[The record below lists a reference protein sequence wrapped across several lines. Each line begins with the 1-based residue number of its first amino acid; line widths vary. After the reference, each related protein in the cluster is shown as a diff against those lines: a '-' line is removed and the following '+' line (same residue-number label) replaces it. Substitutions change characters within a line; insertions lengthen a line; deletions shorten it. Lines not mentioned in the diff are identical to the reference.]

1 MTAQPSCDSEAFAAA
16 RDAYRTIE
24 NNINE
29 LEVEIDYNQTN
40 LNNTK
45 VDNNDGTRAEYTIEI
60 VEGERYYV
68 VERGYIVRVPDYNGQ
83 DEDETI
89 INRPDNYDGKA
100 GRRARGVKC
109 ITTGSYK
116 NYLEGNIYSGP
127 EWESSEEGVVAK
139 DRVIWDEEY
148 IFDGDPCDIYDFKI
162 DNSSDAII
170 VNKDQEQINADKEA
184 LAVLDGQRAEALQ
197 TFAGVAS
204 SCGNVQ
210 LPNSRLFKQAREEE
224 PINTIPYLQ
233 FVFPGDLQTLSV
245 QERVLVV
252 NRTVPVTMSKDIS
265 TVRYPEGYVEVTG
278 VAGARVYSFR
288 VDVKDVEAGFSKMRA
303 SKLIIAKSP
312 KNGKTPCDKDGTK
325 LFENISQGTGKNLV
339 FELNTR
345 SSQLPVDND
354 KPEKGYK
361 CKYTSDL
368 ILQNGGEGWK
378 KGDLIE
384 VEMSGVKYVIEVS
397 ETIQE
402 DIAEEFEITS
412 NVTAADGS
420 VEITVKMILDDLL
433 AKFNADAALAA
444 LGFKAKIIGNGIYVW
459 NEKGEQ
465 FGLVTNEWDVMNTFG
480 NFITDV
486 GQLPTQCKAGFI
498 TKVSNSAADEDDY
511 YLQFYGSDGK
521 PVSEGD
527 ITPQG
532 KLPDTSQENYPRKN
546 FGSDGPGAWY
556 ECAKP
561 GLPHILNHDSMPHQI
576 RKVKGVAGTE
586 FLVQPINWADREV
599 GDDVTNPIPRF
610 VGLPKR
616 TRFANGALGAPK

>member
-1 MTAQPSCDSEAFAAA
+1 MAGISQHIPNYIKGISRQPDELKTPGQVRDAKNCIPDVTNGLMKRPGARLVNPLGFGQDGLIDPDDIDYVPGSAKQGKWFDLYVSKEESYIGQINKDGRVEIWSTSDGLPRTVKYSPLAEDFSSPADGVTAQPSCDSEAFAAA

-325 LFENISQGTGKNLV
+325 LFENISQGNGKNLV

-384 VEMSGVKYVIEVS
+384 VEMSG
-397 ETIQE
+397 
-402 DIAEEFEITS
+402 
-412 NVTAADGS
+412 
-420 VEITVKMILDDLL
+420 
-433 AKFNADAALAA
+433 
-444 LGFKAKIIGNGIYVW
+444 
-459 NEKGEQ
+459 EK
-465 FGLVTNEWDVMNTFG
+465 
-480 NFITDV
+480 
-486 GQLPTQCKAGFI
+486 
-498 TKVSNSAADEDDY
+498 
-511 YLQFYGSDGK
+511 
-521 PVSEGD
+521 
-527 ITPQG
+527 
-532 KLPDTSQENYPRKN
+532 
-546 FGSDGPGAWY
+546 
-556 ECAKP
+556 
-561 GLPHILNHDSMPHQI
+561 
-576 RKVKGVAGTE
+576 
-586 FLVQPINWADREV
+586 
-599 GDDVTNPIPRF
+599 
-610 VGLPKR
+610 
-616 TRFANGALGAPK
+616 